1 MQGEGGIRLPS
12 ARYLE
17 GARELC
23 SRYGTLLVFDEVQ
36 TGFYRTGEF
45 LAAHHY
51 RVNAD
56 IVVLAK
62 ALSGGL
68 IPSGAVLM
76 TEAIYN
82 AVYGSLKKSLI
93 HTSTYSEN
101 GLAMR
106 VGLTVLNTLEEEKA
120 GERALKMGDYLR
132 TQLRRELADFDMVD
146 EVRGAG
152 LFCGVAFKAPSKLA
166 LRASYEAF
174 MRIHPAMFG
183 QVLVMRL
190 FRDYG
195 ILTQIC
201 GNNFTVLKVAP
212 PLIVTRAQ
220 IDRCVAA
227 VRSVVEL
234 ANSPSAFW
242 GEALA
247 LARRAVN
254 I

>member
-1 MQGEGGIRLPS
+1 
-12 ARYLE
+12 
-17 GARELC
+17 
-23 SRYGTLLVFDEVQ
+23 
-36 TGFYRTGEF
+36 
-45 LAAHHY
+45 
-51 RVNAD
+51 
-56 IVVLAK
+56 
-62 ALSGGL
+62 
-68 IPSGAVLM
+68 M
-76 TEAIYN
+76 TDPIYN

-106 VGLTVLNTLEEEKA
+106 VGLAVLDTLEKENA
-120 GERALKMGDYLR
+120 GQRAQEMGDYLR
-132 TQLRRELADFDMVD
+132 SQLREQLAEFDMVD
-146 EVRGAG
+146 EIRGAG
-152 LFCGVAFKAPSKLA
+152 LFSGVAFKAPRKLT

-174 MRIHPAMFG
+174 MAIHPAMFG

-212 PLIVTRAQ
+212 PLIVSRAQ
-220 IDRCVAA
+220 IDKCVAGI
-227 VRSVVEL
+227 RGVVEL
-234 ANSPSAFW
+234 ASSPSVFW
-242 GEALA
+242 SEALG